1 MKKLGNSFNKME
13 NTVSVL
19 GMCAGL
25 VLIFINV
32 VARYVFLKPIPEIEE
47 IIVIVLAWAIIIG
60 FSIDLGEQ
68 SHICMDVVYDA
79 VKSKKIRR
87 GLDLFAYLVGALY
100 SSFIAYYGYQA
111 VALQH
116 KTGRV
121 YPVTEFP
128 RWIAYLIIV
137 LTGLAMLGRYVVF
150 IVKFFKDE
158 KGENE

>member
-1 MKKLGNSFNKME
+1 ME
-13 NTVSVL
+13 NAVSIF

-25 VLIFINV
+25 ILIFVNV
-32 VARYVFLKPIPEIEE
+32 VARYIFLKPIAEIEE
-47 IIVIVLAWAIIIG
+47 IIVIVLAWAIIVG
-60 FSIDLGEQ
+60 FSIDLGDK

-79 VKSKKIRR
+79 IKSEKVRR

-100 SSFIAYYGYQA
+100 SGFIAFYGYQA

-121 YPVTEFP
+121 YPVTEI

-137 LTGLAMLGRYVVF
+137 LVGVAMLGRYIVF
-150 IVKFFKDE
+150 LVKFFKGKKEE
-158 KGENE
+158 K